1 MSTLFPD
8 FRAMAVE
15 TSGTTINLVT
25 GGHGAPLLLLHGYP
39 QTHVMWHRV
48 APALA
53 RDFTVVAPDLR
64 GYGDSGKPPGGDDH
78 AGYSKRTMALD
89 QVQVMRQLGFE
100 RFAVAGHDRG
110 ARVAYRLALDHP
122 QAVTR
127 LALLDIVPI
136 HTIFSNV
143 DRSMAWNT
151 FHWFFLSQPYDL
163 PEHLIGGDPAY
174 FLHTML
180 ARWSGGGLGVFS
192 PDALAEYVRCFSD
205 PATIHGSCEDYRAG
219 ATIDFEID
227 SADYGRRRI
236 GCPLLVL
243 WAERGGASRLGSPL
257 DVWREWAED
266 VRGQALECGH
276 FLPEERP
283 EEVSAALGDF
293 FRGA

>member
-1 MSTLFPD
+1 MGMLFPD
-8 FRAMAVE
+8 FRAMTLA
-15 TSGTTINLVT
+15 TNGTTIHLVT

-39 QTHVMWHRV
+39 QTHAMWHRV
-48 APALA
+48 APVLA

-100 RFAVAGHDRG
+100 RFAVTGHDRG

-127 LALLDIVPI
+127 LAVLDIVPI
-136 HTIFSNV
+136 HTMFANV
-143 DRSMAWNT
+143 DRAMASNT
-151 FHWFFLSQPYDL
+151 FHRFFLSQPHAL

-174 FLHTML
+174 FLRTLL
-180 ARWSGGGLGVFS
+180 ARWSGGGLDVFS
-192 PDALAEYVRCFSD
+192 PDALAEYVRCFSA

-219 ATIDFEID
+219 ATIDFAID

-243 WAERGGASRLGSPL
+243 WAGRGGASRRGSPL
-257 DVWREWAED
+257 DVWREWAAD

-283 EEVSAALGDF
+283 EEISTALGDF

>member
-8 FRAMAVE
+8 FRTMAVK
-15 TSGTTINLVT
+15 TSGTAINLVT
-25 GGHGAPLLLLHGYP
+25 GGHGAPLLLRHGYP
-39 QTHVMWHRV
+39 QTHAMWHRV
-48 APALA
+48 APVLA
-53 RDFTVVAPDLR
+53 RDFAVVAPDLR

-89 QVQVMRQLGFE
+89 QVEVMQQLGFE

-136 HTIFSNV
+136 HTMFSNV
-143 DRSMAWNT
+143 DRAMAWNT

-163 PEHLIGGDPAY
+163 PEHLIGGDPTY

-180 ARWSGGGLGVFS
+180 ARWSGGGLDVFS

-205 PATIHGSCEDYRAG
+205 PATIHGSCEVYRAG

-243 WAERGGASRLGSPL
+243 WAERGGASRRGNPL
-257 DVWREWAED
+257 EVWREWAED
-266 VRGQALECGH
+266 VRGQALESGH

-283 EEVSAALGDF
+283 REISAALGEF

>member
-1 MSTLFPD
+1 MSTLYPD
-8 FRAMAVE
+8 FRALTVE
-15 TSGTTINLVT
+15 ASGATIHLET

-39 QTHVMWHRV
+39 QTHAMWHRV
-48 APALA
+48 APVLA

-136 HTIFSNV
+136 HTMFSNV
-143 DRSMAWNT
+143 DRAMAWNT

-180 ARWSGGGLGVFS
+180 ARWSGGGLDVFS
-192 PDALAEYVRCFSD
+192 PEALAEYVRCFSD
-205 PATIHGSCEDYRAG
+205 PATIYGSCEDYRAG
-219 ATIDFEID
+219 ATIDFEND

-243 WAERGGASRLGSPL
+243 WAERGGASRRGSPL
-257 DVWREWAED
+257 EVWREWAED
-266 VRGQALECGH
+266 VRGQALECGRL
-276 FLPEERP
+276 LPEERP
-283 EEVSAALGDF
+283 QEVGTLLGDF
-293 FRGA
+293 FRGG